1 MILGRCN
8 YPYMSSFSLYK
19 YEMANK
25 VNVANVVK
33 KFATCGYIASYAVT
47 NRKDLKNE

>member
-8 YPYMSSFSLYK
+8 YPFMSSFTLYK

-33 KFATCGYIASYAVT
+33 MSATCGYFASYAEM
-47 NRKDLKNE
+47 NGKDLKK